1 VTVPTLESLRRA
13 HALRPI
19 DVHLA
24 RALCRMAGEEDEE
37 VALAVALTSRH
48 VGKGHVCLDFD
59 RLVAEPP
66 LELAPPGADPAD
78 RAALEAATWPDAAG
92 WRGRV
97 ATSPLTRGAGAPLV
111 LDGAGRLY
119 LARYHTHQGSLGE
132 GLLERAALLRS
143 DVDADVLS
151 AGLARLFPSPETD
164 LQRVAALTA
173 VLRSFAVV
181 SGGPGT
187 GKTTTVVRIL
197 ALLAEQAL
205 AAGQRPPQIELLAPT
220 GKAAARM
227 GEAIQKAV
235 PSLDVSDEVKAAIP
249 VEARTI
255 HRGLGYV
262 GRATEFR
269 HGPGNP
275 LAADV
280 VIVDEASMIAF
291 ALLARL
297 VSAVPDSARL
307 ILLGDKDQLASVEAG
322 AVLGDICNAGDP
334 WAYTSGWSRTVSQV
348 SGDAIEFSQPD
359 QREGATVPSGP
370 LGDCLVQLTH
380 SWRFGDD
387 SGIGQ
392 VARAVNAGLPDDVM
406 LRLVGDDHPDV
417 RWVGYAPNLP
427 SLPPAL
433 LAEAMAGFRP
443 WIDADS
449 PKEKLDAFG
458 RFRVLCAHRR
468 GRFGVDAVN
477 TRVEI
482 AIRAL
487 RPDGAG
493 EPVLVVEND
502 YVLDLYNGDVGIV
515 MDTGDGARAYF
526 QAGDGTLRAL
536 APARLPSHTPCHAMT
551 VHKSQ
556 GSEFNSVAVLLPPEA
571 SPILTRELLY
581 TAVTRAR
588 ETVTVYAPEDVL
600 RATVERRIER
610 ASGLRDVLW
619 TAANG
624 GGD

>member
-1 VTVPTLESLRRA
+1 MSVPTLVALRDA
-13 HALRPI
+13 SILRPI

-24 RALCRMAGEEDEE
+24 QTLCRLGHEESEW

-59 RLVAEPP
+59 LLVAEEPSVM
-66 LELAPPGADPAD
+66 APPGADAD
-78 RAALEAATWPDAAG
+78 AKEALAAATWPAAPA
-92 WRGRV
+92 WRAQV
-97 ATSPLTRGAGAPLV
+97 AGSGLVAGAGAPLV
-111 LDGAGRLY
+111 LDARGRLY
-119 LARYHTHQGSLGE
+119 LARYHGHQGSLGE
-132 GLLERAALLRS
+132 GLLSRASLLRS
-143 DVDADVLS
+143 DVDVDILS
-151 AGLARLFPSPETD
+151 DGLRRLFPASGTD

-173 VLRSFAVV
+173 ALRSFTVV

-197 ALLAEQAL
+197 ALLVEQAL
-205 AAGQRPPQIELLAPT
+205 AAGTRPPQIELLAPT

-227 GEAIQKAV
+227 GEAIQRAV
-235 PSLDVSDEVKAAIP
+235 PDLDVSDAVKAAIP
-249 VEARTI
+249 VDARTI

-269 HGPGNP
+269 HGPNNP

-280 VIVDEASMIAF
+280 IIVDEASMIAF

-297 VSAVPDSARL
+297 VSAVPKSARL

-334 WAYTSGWSRTVSQV
+334 WAYTPGWATTVGEIATDAVPSSV
-348 SGDAIEFSQPD
+348 GDAS
-359 QREGATVPSGP
+359 VPSGP

-387 SGIGQ
+387 SGIGR
-392 VARAVNAGLPDDVM
+392 VARAVNAGRAQEVLEM
-406 LRLVGDDHPDV
+406 LRRDEHPDV
-417 RWVGYAPNLP
+417 RWVGYAPGAV
-427 SLPPAL
+427 SLPGEL
-433 LAEAMAGFRP
+433 IDEAMEGFAE
-443 WIDADS
+443 WIHADG
-449 PKEKLDAFG
+449 PAAKLAAFS

-477 TRVEI
+477 AKVEL
-482 AIRAL
+482 AVAKA
-487 RPDGAG
+487 RPVGAG
-493 EPVLVVEND
+493 EPLLVVEND

-515 MDTGDGARAYF
+515 LDDGDGPRAWF
-526 QAGDGTLRAL
+526 SAAGGGLRAL
-536 APARLPSHTPCHAMT
+536 APARLPNHTACHAMT

-556 GSEFNSVAVLLPPEA
+556 GSEFDSVAILLPPET

-588 ETVTVYAPEDVL
+588 KTVTVYAPEEVL
-600 RATVERRIER
+600 RATIDRRIER

-619 TAANG
+619 DAGTVG
-624 GGD
+624 HD